1 MTPPQ
6 LKSALRALAHYH
18 ALGYGWV
25 KENGGAA
32 KIEARYP
39 FLSQFFGQIA
49 HNEMLVG
56 YMNGH
61 YAMFLRDL
69 EGTEHAALIP
79 RFAVLADKTPGLF
92 TGAMAREERFLVHGD
107 AWMNNLLF
115 AEEENV
121 SVIGSSNVMCT

>member
-1 MTPPQ
+1 
-6 LKSALRALAHYH
+6 
-18 ALGYGWV
+18 
-25 KENGGAA
+25 
-32 KIEARYP
+32 
-39 FLSQFFGQIA
+39 
-49 HNEMLVG
+49 MLVG

-61 YAMFLRDL
+61 YATFLRDL

-79 RFAVLADKTPGLF
+79 RFTVLADKTPGLF
-92 TGAMAREERFLVHGD
+92 TEVMAREERFLVHGD